1 MYNEY
6 PEYVIA
12 KSEASA
18 VAILTVN
25 FIALLTVFETAMNS
39 LYNNSLIMLG
49 PIGIKWF
56 VS

>member
-6 PEYVIA
+6 PEYVSA
-12 KSEASA
+12 KSEANA

-25 FIALLTVFETAMNS
+25 FIALLTVFETAMSS
-39 LYNNSLIMLG
+39 LKNNSLIMLG
-49 PIGIKWF
+49 PIGINLC